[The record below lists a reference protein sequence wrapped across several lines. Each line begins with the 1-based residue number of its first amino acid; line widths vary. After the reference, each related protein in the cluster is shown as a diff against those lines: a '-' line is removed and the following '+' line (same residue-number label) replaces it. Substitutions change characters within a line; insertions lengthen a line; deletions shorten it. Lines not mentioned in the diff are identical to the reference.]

1 MEEELDIQPEAGIL
15 SVFSRLNYKVWYAI
29 AEFVDNSSQSFYS
42 NEDELKKNG
51 ISKVEIKIDY
61 DFSSHIL
68 TIQDDAFGMCKK
80 DFIRAVRLDSKPD
93 FQGGRNEF
101 GMGLKTAAS
110 WFGDIWSVE
119 STMLGSNE
127 NYYTEVNI
135 PELKQKN
142 KNKVKIIISKT
153 EKLTHGTRIIIK
165 NITKRIAKT
174 TTEKTLNLLRSMYRR
189 DLESGKISIIFNGN
203 QLHFNPYKCL
213 EKSDGTVWKKDL
225 NFSFDFFDER
235 HFVKGF
241 VGILKE
247 GSFAKAGLNLFRRNR
262 VVVGGDLEDLNY
274 KPKKIF
280 GQRQSECSLKLFGEL
295 DLDDFPVNQAKDG
308 FVWDDGLEDI
318 FVEELKNN
326 ISEYISIAKKTKNQL
341 IDENNFS
348 EEKSMTVQKNSKDFI
363 ENMVCDPLPVFSQEL
378 MFPQNEEAEFDRYIN
393 ETNKIEEKEISEP
406 REYKIPLNQFDNY
419 NLKILWEQ
427 ADSKEWIKINDD
439 EKSSSK
445 VIINVNHPFFKPYV
459 NKLDFQVVLERF
471 VAAYVLSIKLA
482 ERDAG
487 SEKKI
492 IPSVITNKL
501 NDFLGKIKD

>member
-1 MEEELDIQPEAGIL
+1 M
-15 SVFSRLNYKVWYAI
+15 
-29 AEFVDNSSQSFYS
+29 
-42 NEDELKKNG
+42 
-51 ISKVEIKIDY
+51 
-61 DFSSHIL
+61 
-68 TIQDDAFGMCKK
+68 
-80 DFIRAVRLDSKPD
+80 
-93 FQGGRNEF
+93 
-101 GMGLKTAAS
+101 
-110 WFGDIWSVE
+110 
-119 STMLGSNE
+119 
-127 NYYTEVNI
+127 
-135 PELKQKN
+135 
-142 KNKVKIIISKT
+142 
-153 EKLTHGTRIIIK
+153 
-165 NITKRIAKT
+165 
-174 TTEKTLNLLRSMYRR
+174 
-189 DLESGKISIIFNGN
+189 
-203 QLHFNPYKCL
+203 
-213 EKSDGTVWKKDL
+213 
-225 NFSFDFFDER
+225 
-235 HFVKGF
+235 
-241 VGILKE
+241 
-247 GSFAKAGLNLFRRNR
+247 
-262 VVVGGDLEDLNY
+262 
-274 KPKKIF
+274 
-280 GQRQSECSLKLFGEL
+280 
-295 DLDDFPVNQAKDG
+295 DDFPVNQAKDG

-378 MFPQNEEAEFDRYIN
+378 IFPQNEEAEFDRYIN
-393 ETNKIEEKEISEP
+393 ETNKIEEKELSEP

>member
-1 MEEELDIQPEAGIL
+1 M
-15 SVFSRLNYKVWYAI
+15 
-29 AEFVDNSSQSFYS
+29 
-42 NEDELKKNG
+42 
-51 ISKVEIKIDY
+51 
-61 DFSSHIL
+61 
-68 TIQDDAFGMCKK
+68 
-80 DFIRAVRLDSKPD
+80 
-93 FQGGRNEF
+93 
-101 GMGLKTAAS
+101 
-110 WFGDIWSVE
+110 
-119 STMLGSNE
+119 
-127 NYYTEVNI
+127 
-135 PELKQKN
+135 
-142 KNKVKIIISKT
+142 
-153 EKLTHGTRIIIK
+153 
-165 NITKRIAKT
+165 
-174 TTEKTLNLLRSMYRR
+174 
-189 DLESGKISIIFNGN
+189 
-203 QLHFNPYKCL
+203 
-213 EKSDGTVWKKDL
+213 
-225 NFSFDFFDER
+225 
-235 HFVKGF
+235 
-241 VGILKE
+241 
-247 GSFAKAGLNLFRRNR
+247 
-262 VVVGGDLEDLNY
+262 
-274 KPKKIF
+274 
-280 GQRQSECSLKLFGEL
+280 
-295 DLDDFPVNQAKDG
+295 
-308 FVWDDGLEDI
+308 
-318 FVEELKNN
+318 KNN

-378 MFPQNEEAEFDRYIN
+378 MFSQNEEAEFDRYIN
-393 ETNKIEEKEISEP
+393 ETNKIEEKELSEP